1 MEHPWVWAVLDLVFA
16 LRVLVFSIE
25 VVREHANHARRGD
38 SYQWAALALYGCYVF
53 FSESW
58 RYGFGAINAWQ
69 AFLLES
75 AFILQ
80 ALADVRYYFGRGPGR
95 PRGFQ
100 RGLWCLNALQG
111 ACLLLR
117 PALLAVLGAYW
128 LLERWL
134 YRRGHYHKHAED

>member
-1 MEHPWVWAVLDLVFA
+1 VFA
-16 LRVLVFSIE
+16 LRVLAFAIE

-38 SYQWAALALYGCYVF
+38 SYQWAPSPSMAVMCSSPNPGA
-53 FSESW
+53 
-58 RYGFGAINAWQ
+58 YGFAAINAWQ